1 MKNWLLNLI
10 SEIWLFWEPEDTRRI
25 EAVRC
30 ARAGMLEEHDD
41 LMIDSTKNHL
51 LLATKQG
58 FYLVSRSHAW
68 KARLTDEEMR
78 LYEKRGSR
86 LFPRFERNHQNA

>member
-30 ARAGMLEEHDD
+30 ARAGMLEGHDD
-41 LMIDSTKNHL
+41 RMMDSIL
-51 LLATKQG
+51 
-58 FYLVSRSHAW
+58 
-68 KARLTDEEMR
+68 
-78 LYEKRGSR
+78 
-86 LFPRFERNHQNA
+86 